1 MGGLSGKQTGEDVL
15 SEEKNKTAKLLTRLG
30 ICSGII
36 LLIVC
41 FIWVFIGY
49 SMPIAIIDALVVTAF
64 LTVSVIF
71 NGLYLMDY

>member
-1 MGGLSGKQTGEDVL
+1 MTKRCQKS
-15 SEEKNKTAKLLTRLG
+15 AKLLTRLG

-41 FIWVFIGY
+41 FICVFIGY